1 MPAAVTAERIL
12 KDLHEYWASLGSR
25 PGPGQSHGVLR
36 ACAMTLFVAA
46 DETDDRSAI
55 RETLGAVMRDH
66 PHRAIV
72 VQVMPGAAIEYTI
85 SAQCWLALGQREQVC
100 CEQIELTAAPENL
113 GELAPVLSAIT
124 VPDLP
129 VVVWCRSPR
138 LAEMGM
144 PAPGKLIVN
153 TYEFP
158 DAGKALA
165 LVAAREGMADLGW
178 TRVTRWREIVAQ
190 IFADPAR
197 RELLPALDA
206 VTVYHSDGKTPSTAY
221 YLAGWI
227 AASLGRE
234 IKAAFEPTAKVLGGI
249 EGLTLSGGGHTVAIR
264 RVEGAAVLIE
274 IDALKACTVCPRLT
288 EAELLSSE
296 LSIAGRDKVFER
308 ALGYALR
315 LAGAR

>member
-1 MPAAVTAERIL
+1 MAAGVTAERIL
-12 KDLHEYWASLGSR
+12 EDLHKYWASLASR
-25 PGPGQSHGVLR
+25 PGPGQTHGVLR

-46 DETDDRSAI
+46 DETDDRAAI

-72 VQVMPGAAIEYTI
+72 VQVAPGAAIEYTI

-100 CEQIELTAAPENL
+100 CEQIELTAAPESL
-113 GELAPVLSAIT
+113 AELAPVLAAIT

-129 VVVWCRSPR
+129 IVVWCRSAR
-138 LAEMGM
+138 LAEMGV

-158 DAGKALA
+158 DPAKALA
-165 LVAAREGMADLGW
+165 LVAGRPGMADLGW
-178 TRVTRWREIVAQ
+178 TRITRWREIVAQ
-190 IFADPAR
+190 IFADPGR

-206 VTVYHSDGKTPSTAY
+206 IEVRHSDPQTPSTAY
-221 YLAGWI
+221 YMAGWI

-234 IKAAFEPTAKVLGGI
+234 LKTSFAVTARVLGGI
-249 EGLTLSGGGHTVAIR
+249 EGLTLSGGGHMVAIR

-274 IDALKACTVCPRLT
+274 IDALKSCTVCPRLT

-296 LSIAGRDKVFER
+296 LAITGRDAVFER
-308 ALGYALR
+308 ALGQARR
-315 LAGAR
+315 LAGLR